1 MASFLCDLV
10 KPYVEKL
17 INGAIAEAHHVFCFT
32 CIVKEFEEERARLEP
47 ERRTIE
53 QRVKVAKERDKDI
66 QANVDSWEEE
76 IGKELG
82 NKVKRIKELKG
93 EKFEN
98 IELPRH
104 VPGIERYSSK
114 DYISF
119 KSREAKY
126 KELLD
131 ALKDDNNYIIGLQGM
146 GGTGKTT
153 LAKEVGKEL
162 KQAGQFAHVVDT
174 TVSFTPDIKKIQD
187 DIAGSLGLKW
197 EDCNESDRH
206 KKLWSRLTNGDKIL
220 VILDDVWDRGP
231 HLDFEAIGI
240 PKRDNH
246 KGCRVLVT
254 SRSKRTF
261 DIMGCH
267 KTTQLDL
274 LSEEEAWTMFE
285 TYAGIS
291 NSDSKKLINKGRKI
305 AKECKQLPVAISAIA
320 SSLKGQ
326 QNREHEWDVTLKSLK
341 KQPGSMLGVDDD
353 MVGIYNC
360 LKISYDNLKDE
371 KVMRLFLLCSVFRED
386 EEYSV
391 EYLTRLCIGV
401 GLFRDDADM
410 YNDARNKVVVAKNKL
425 VDSCLLLKVNAKRLK
440 MHDLVRDAAQWIA
453 NEEIQCVKLFDTKQK
468 FPKYVVFSGDEDEA
482 CQFSEQT
489 LKYCMQTANSLYLEG
504 IKGEWRNLMPE
515 IVSVELGM
523 NDLVELHLVEISQ
536 LQCLIDTNGSQVPD
550 VLSNLVVLELEIM
563 ENLEELF
570 NGPLSFES
578 LNNLEK
584 LSIKDCIV

>member
-17 INGAIAEAHHVFCFT
+17 INGAIAEAHH
-32 CIVKEFEEERARLEP
+32 
-47 ERRTIE
+47 
-53 QRVKVAKERDKDI
+53 
-66 QANVDSWEEE
+66 
-76 IGKELG
+76 GKKLA

-104 VPGIERYSSK
+104 LPGVERSSSEN
-114 DYISF
+114 YISF

-126 KELLD
+126 RELLD

-197 EDCNESDRH
+197 DDCNESDRH

-261 DIMGCH
+261 DIMCCH
-267 KTTQLDL
+267 KTIELDL
-274 LSEEEAWTMFE
+274 ISEEEAWTMFE
-285 TYAGIS
+285 MYAGIS
-291 NSDSKKLINKGRKI
+291 NSESKKLINKGRKI

-341 KQPGSMLGVDDD
+341 QPVSMHGVDDD
-353 MVGIYNC
+353 VVGVYNC
-360 LKISYDNLKDE
+360 LKISYDNLKE
-371 KVMRLFLLCSVFRED
+371 ENVMRLFLLCSVFRED

-401 GLFRDDADM
+401 GLFRDDDYT

-425 VDSCLLLKVNAKRLK
+425 VDSCLLLKVDAKRLK

-453 NEEIQCVKLFDTKQK
+453 DKEIQCVKLFDTKQK
-468 FPKYVVFSGDEDEA
+468 
-482 CQFSEQT
+482 
-489 LKYCMQTANSLYLEG
+489 SLA
-504 IKGEWRNLMPE
+504 I
-515 IVSVELGM
+515 
-523 NDLVELHLVEISQ
+523 
-536 LQCLIDTNGSQVPD
+536 T
-550 VLSNLVVLELEIM
+550 
-563 ENLEELF
+563 
-570 NGPLSFES
+570 
-578 LNNLEK
+578 NNLYHYQ
-584 LSIKDCIV
+584 IQFDH